1 MPETRVKAAGAY
13 PGESSGEELT

>member
-1 MPETRVKAAGAY
+1 MPETRVEAAGAY